1 VFVLVGSIGME
12 HTLYTEMIV
21 SFLPSRPC
29 RVINDHRPSPLLSS
43 PLFVFLDRMRLSV
56 IIAMPP
62 GL

>member
-1 VFVLVGSIGME
+1 MFVLVGSIGVE
-12 HTLYTEMIV
+12 HTLYAEMIV

-29 RVINDHRPSPLLSS
+29 REINDHRPSPWLSL
-43 PLFVFLDRMRLSV
+43 PLFVFLSLMRLSV